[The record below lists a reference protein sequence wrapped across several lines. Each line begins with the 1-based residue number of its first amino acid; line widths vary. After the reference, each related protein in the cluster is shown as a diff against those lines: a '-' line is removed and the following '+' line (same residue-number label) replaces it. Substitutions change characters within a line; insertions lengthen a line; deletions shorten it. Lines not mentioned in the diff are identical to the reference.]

1 MTVSAN
7 EEKIAEKRGKCGK
20 RVLKNGT
27 FVLEERGKAK
37 NIFAG
42 IQKCILFFCNQRQGG
57 TRNEEETRRK

>member
-42 IQKCILFFCNQRQGG
+42 IQKCILFFCNQRQEG
-57 TRNEEETRRK
+57 TRNEEEARRK

>member
-27 FVLEERGKAK
+27 FVLEERLRTSSQEYKRG
-37 NIFAG
+37 
-42 IQKCILFFCNQRQGG
+42 
-57 TRNEEETRRK
+57 